1 MGPNQKILLRL
12 YKTYIRSIFEYGCVA
27 YVHLPNSTIDILQK
41 IQNRAI
47 RIALRLPRYVSLKV
61 LHENSCLPFVKE
73 RLCQLGLVLLNKMK
87 VNNPL
92 IHQIVEDREAENLR
106 TVRQHGL
113 KAVKRSHCSPLD
125 IFLPAQRPFLTSS

>member
-1 MGPNQKILLRL
+1 MISASSCSK
-12 YKTYIRSIFEYGCVA
+12 F
-27 YVHLPNSTIDILQK
+27 TIEILQK

-73 RLCQLGLVLLNKMK
+73 RLCQLGLVLLGKMK
-87 VNNPL
+87 TNNPL
-92 IHQIVEDREAENLR
+92 IRQIVEDHEAENIR